1 MKATDQP
8 REPIS
13 EGHAKEWEPMRL
25 TYEGDGREVI
35 QGGGGKAS
43 ITPADPG
50 ETRKPKPK

>member
-1 MKATDQP
+1 MKSTDQP

-13 EGHAKEWEPMRL
+13 EGHAKEWEPMKL

-43 ITPADPG
+43 ITPSDPG